1 MLLCMIED
9 DGVGRKASENFKSQ
23 ESSGKKKSMGLGI
36 TKERINLLNKLKDA
50 AASVQ
55 LIDLEQGFRAEIRLP
70 YIHND

>member
-1 MLLCMIED
+1 
-9 DGVGRKASENFKSQ
+9 
-23 ESSGKKKSMGLGI
+23 MGLGI